1 MSRVLIV
8 AHRQRAEAVA
18 LARQASTWLTARG
31 HHVWML
37 PDDASALDM
46 ADLASD
52 EAASTADL
60 VVSLGG
66 DGTMLRSV
74 QLLGG
79 AAVPIVG
86 VNVGLLG
93 YLTEVEPPA
102 MLPAIERS
110 LQGQGPLGDDG
121 AAGDDTDVS
130 NDGDEWHVE
139 ERMLLDVTVH
149 GRDGRPEQ
157 HFQALN
163 EGVVEK
169 LEPGHTVRL
178 LVRIDGVAFT
188 SYAADGLIV
197 ATPTGSTAYSL
208 SARGP
213 VVSPRHRALLLT
225 PVSPHMLFD
234 RSLVLDPE
242 EWVEVEVAG
251 HRPVVLSVDGQQ
263 TVTLTEGDV
272 VSFAASS
279 ATAQFVRFGRHRF
292 HRILKSKFG
301 LADR

>member
-8 AHRQRAEAVA
+8 AHHQRAEAAA
-18 LARQASTWLTARG
+18 LAREASTWLAAHG
-31 HHVWML
+31 HLVWML

-46 ADLASD
+46 GDLAADDAASSADL
-52 EAASTADL
+52 L
-60 VVSLGG
+60 VSLGG

-93 YLTEVEPPA
+93 YLTEVEPHAMVPA
-102 MLPAIERS
+102 LERF
-110 LQGQGPLGDDG
+110 LQGHEVSGDD
-121 AAGDDTDVS
+121 D
-130 NDGDEWHVE
+130 WHVE
-139 ERMLLDVTVH
+139 ERMLLDVIVR
-149 GRDGRPEQ
+149 GRDGRADQ
-157 HFQALN
+157 RFQALN

-178 LVRIDGVAFT
+178 LVRIDGVDFT

-234 RSLVLDPE
+234 RSLVLDPD

-251 HRPVVLSVDGQQ
+251 HRPVALSVDGQQ

>member
-8 AHRQRAEAVA
+8 AHHQRAEATV
-18 LARQASTWLTARG
+18 LARQASTWLAARG

-46 ADLASD
+46 TDLASD

-110 LQGQGPLGDDG
+110 LQGRGPAGDHSDDG
-121 AAGDDTDVS
+121 AVGDDS
-130 NDGDEWHVE
+130 DEWHVE

-178 LVRIDGVAFT
+178 LVRIDGAAFT

-234 RSLVLDPE
+234 RTLVLDPE
-242 EWVEVEVAG
+242 EWVDIEVAG

>member
-8 AHRQRAEAVA
+8 AHHQRAEAAA
-18 LARQASTWLTARG
+18 LAREASTWLVAHG

-46 ADLASD
+46 GDLSADDAASSADL
-52 EAASTADL
+52 L
-60 VVSLGG
+60 VSLGG

-93 YLTEVEPPA
+93 YLTEVEPHA
-102 MLPAIERS
+102 MLAALERF
-110 LQGQGPLGDDG
+110 LQGHG
-121 AAGDDTDVS
+121 AAGDDD
-130 NDGDEWHVE
+130 WHVE
-139 ERMLLDVTVH
+139 ERMLLDVTVR
-149 GRDGRPEQ
+149 GRDGRADLR
-157 HFQALN
+157 FQALN

-178 LVRIDGVAFT
+178 LVRIDGVDFT

-251 HRPVVLSVDGQQ
+251 HRPVALSVDGQQ

-292 HRILKSKFG
+292 HRILKTKFG

>member
-1 MSRVLIV
+1 MTRVLLV
-8 AHRQRAEAVA
+8 AHHRRAEAAA
-18 LARQASTWLTARG
+18 LARSAADWLAERG
-31 HHVWML
+31 HHAWML
-37 PDDASALDM
+37 PDDASAVGLD
-46 ADLASD
+46 DLAASD
-52 EAASTADL
+52 DPATAEL
-60 VVSLGG
+60 LVSLGG

-79 AAVPIVG
+79 AAVPIIG

-93 YLTEVEPPA
+93 YLTEVEPHGMIGA
-102 MLPAIERS
+102 LERCV
-110 LQGQGPLGDDG
+110 GHDRT
-121 AAGDDTDVS
+121 AATTPESG
-130 NDGDEWHVE
+130 WQVE
-139 ERMLLDVTVH
+139 ERMMLDVVVAPR
-149 GRDGRPEQ
+149 GERGELR
-157 HFQALN
+157 FRALN

-178 LVRIDGVAFT
+178 LVRIDGAAFT

-234 RSLVLDPE
+234 RSLVLDPDE
-242 EWVEVEVAG
+242 QVEIEVAG
-251 HRPVVLSVDGQQ
+251 HRPVVLTVDGQQ
-263 TVTLTEGDV
+263 TVTLSEGDV
-272 VSFAASS
+272 VSFTASA

>member
-1 MSRVLIV
+1 
-8 AHRQRAEAVA
+8 
-18 LARQASTWLTARG
+18 
-31 HHVWML
+31 
-37 PDDASALDM
+37 
-46 ADLASD
+46 
-52 EAASTADL
+52 
-60 VVSLGG
+60 
-66 DGTMLRSV
+66 
-74 QLLGG
+74 
-79 AAVPIVG
+79 VPIVG

-93 YLTEVEPPA
+93 YLTEVEPSA
-102 MLPAIERS
+102 MLPSIERS
-110 LQGQGPLGDDG
+110 LQGHGPAGDAVDG
-121 AAGDDTDVS
+121 AVGD
-130 NDGDEWHVE
+130 DGDEWHVE

-178 LVRIDGVAFT
+178 LVRIDGAAFT

-234 RSLVLDPE
+234 RTLVLDPE
-242 EWVEVEVAG
+242 EWVDIEVAG

>member
-1 MSRVLIV
+1 
-8 AHRQRAEAVA
+8 
-18 LARQASTWLTARG
+18 
-31 HHVWML
+31 
-37 PDDASALDM
+37 
-46 ADLASD
+46 
-52 EAASTADL
+52 
-60 VVSLGG
+60 
-66 DGTMLRSV
+66 
-74 QLLGG
+74 
-79 AAVPIVG
+79 
-86 VNVGLLG
+86 
-93 YLTEVEPPA
+93 
-102 MLPAIERS
+102 
-110 LQGQGPLGDDG
+110 
-121 AAGDDTDVS
+121 
-130 NDGDEWHVE
+130 
-139 ERMLLDVTVH
+139 MLLDVIVR
-149 GRDGRPEQ
+149 GRDGRADQ
-157 HFQALN
+157 RFQALN

-178 LVRIDGVAFT
+178 LVRIDGVDFT

-251 HRPVVLSVDGQQ
+251 HRPVALSVDGQQ

>member
-8 AHRQRAEAVA
+8 AHHQRAEAAA
-18 LARQASTWLTARG
+18 LAREASTWLAARG

-46 ADLASD
+46 ADLAAD
-52 EAASTADL
+52 DAASSADL
-60 VVSLGG
+60 LVSLGG

-93 YLTEVEPPA
+93 YLTEVEPHTMVPA
-102 MLPAIERS
+102 LERF
-110 LQGQGPLGDDG
+110 LQGHD
-121 AAGDDTDVS
+121 AAGDDD
-130 NDGDEWHVE
+130 WHVE
-139 ERMLLDVTVH
+139 ERMLLDVTVR
-149 GRDGRPEQ
+149 GRDGRADQ
-157 HFQALN
+157 RFQALN

-251 HRPVVLSVDGQQ
+251 HRPVALSVDGQQ

-292 HRILKSKFG
+292 HRILKTKFG

>member
-8 AHRQRAEAVA
+8 AHRQRGEAAA
-18 LARQASTWLTARG
+18 LARVASDWLAAGG

-37 PDDASALDM
+37 PDDAAALDLD
-46 ADLASD
+46 DLASD
-52 EAASTADL
+52 EPAASADL
-60 VVSLGG
+60 LVSLGG

-74 QLLGG
+74 QLLSG

-93 YLTEVEPPA
+93 YLTEVEPQA
-102 MLPAIERS
+102 MLPALERF
-110 LQGQGPLGDDG
+110 LDGHGAPGDD
-121 AAGDDTDVS
+121 D
-130 NDGDEWHVE
+130 WHIE
-139 ERMLLDVTVH
+139 ERMLLDVTVR
-149 GRDGRPEQ
+149 GGEGRPEQ
-157 HFQALN
+157 RFRALN

-178 LVRIDGVAFT
+178 LVRIDGAAFT

-251 HRPVVLSVDGQQ
+251 HRPVALSIDGQQ

-272 VSFAASS
+272 VSFAASA

-292 HRILKSKFG
+292 HRILKTKFG